1 MSVWFDYNNKP
12 EYQMWFFKE
21 NQEQTSGRVKLRR
34 YKDGK
39 FVVTG
44 KATQNNYFTLS
55 RTVFK
60 KGKYLVKIKT
70 DLFESSSSGLLI
82 YLNAQ
87 PSQKELYFQ
96 NSVQN
101 DLFSY
106 NAQTGI
112 FEIYEDTQCLIS
124 LAVYKGYNSENLF
137 YKTFEVNINKIDT
150 NNVEFGVEKLHNY
163 ANLDYTDG
171 GIRLK
176 SVLGENSF
184 TITGGTTTSYYEKEI
199 SDRIHFKKG
208 KYYFDV
214 KNSTNILN
222 VNENQISPYIAIFS
236 MGGTEVLGIAN
247 RSGGIIE
254 VPFDFTAEV
263 FFMIP
268 GIGTTVL
275 DDTIEWHFYKLSDLN
290 TIYISGAGYVD
301 YPFKNIDRES
311 QLGWDAP
318 VWGSSL
324 KRTLGF
330 TLETVDSAAFGT
342 VARVELNLK
351 YLNSE
356 DYKVLA
362 DMSKERAVYVTYF
375 NRETGKWVERQEMSF
390 TSQEIEKLYATNT
403 NYIGVFNTKIK
414 LVATNRDKAEKT
426 YTIKLNSNYTGSTEA
441 AVVATANWCEGFE
454 LSDDIFTQSGKSI
467 KYWSTTADTLGGKTY
482 LANSLLTVT
491 DDLELYAIWE

>member
-12 EYQMWFFKE
+12 EYQMWFFNE
-21 NQEQTSGRVKLRR
+21 NQEQTSGEVKLRR

-60 KGKYLVKIKT
+60 KGKYLVKIKR

-82 YLNAQ
+82 YLVTQ

-163 ANLDYTDG
+163 ANLNYTAG
-171 GIRLK
+171 GITIK

-184 TITGGTTTSYYEKEI
+184 TITGGTTTGYIEVKI
-199 SDRIHFKKG
+199 SDKKYFKKG

-214 KNSTNILN
+214 KSKTNVLN
-222 VNENQISPYIAIFS
+222 RNENLIATHIAILSADGAQIAQIS
-236 MGGTEVLGIAN
+236 N
-247 RSGGIIE
+247 RFGGIIE
-254 VPFDFTAEV
+254 VPFDFTGEV
-263 FFMIP
+263 YFLIP
-268 GIGTTVL
+268 TAGITVI

-301 YPFKNIDRES
+301 YPFRNIDRES

-330 TLETVDSAAFGT
+330 TLETVDSAAFGA

-362 DMSKERAVYVTYF
+362 DISKERAVYVTYF

>member
-12 EYQMWFFKE
+12 EYQMWFFNE
-21 NQEQTSGRVKLRR
+21 NQEQTSGEVKLRR

-44 KATQNNYFTLS
+44 KATQNNFFTLS

-60 KGKYLVKIKT
+60 KGKYLVKIKR

-82 YLNAQ
+82 YLVTQ

-150 NNVEFGVEKLHNY
+150 NNVEFGIEKLHNY
-163 ANLDYTDG
+163 VDLNYTVG
-171 GIRLK
+171 GITVK

-184 TITGGTTTSYYEKEI
+184 TVTGGTTTSYFETQI
-199 SDRIHFKKG
+199 SEQKLFKNG

-222 VNENQISPYIAIFS
+222 VNENRISPYIAIFS
-236 MGGTEVLGIAN
+236 MDGTEVGGIAN
-247 RSGGIIE
+247 RGGGIIE
-254 VPFDFTAEV
+254 VPFDFTAQV
-263 FFMIP
+263 FFIIP
-268 GIGTTVL
+268 AIGTTVI

-301 YPFKNIDRES
+301 YPFRNIDRES

-330 TLETVDSAAFGT
+330 TLETVDSAAFGA

>member
-1 MSVWFDYNNKP
+1 MSVSFNYNDKPFYPLLNLGDVTYTGNNFYIHYSKNKIYVLGMSIDSNDTCRLCKCFIP
-12 EYQMWFFKE
+12 AGEYIIKRTNIDE
-21 NQEQTSGRVKLRR
+21 NC
-34 YKDGK
+34 
-39 FVVTG
+39 FVYIELFG
-44 KATQNNYFTLS
+44 NINISAYFYQSSDNNYLSFDAKTDKLIVKIGAIYTINLALVKEYETNRVIDFNFSRLSDNNIKNGLSIIPDKSWRLGNIDYFGNTIKVEKDENLGYIIRIPNDFTPTEYLGGVMLS
-55 RTVFK
+55 DYFRLTKGTYYVEVKSESNEIEESKSFFSLEPCVELHNKIKQYAIKSNGNTFKVEDTETLCSVVFK
-60 KGKYLVKIKT
+60 WTPNKKV
-70 DLFESSSSGLLI
+70 
-82 YLNAQ
+82 NA
-87 PSQKELYFQ
+87 
-96 NSVQN
+96 
-101 DLFSY
+101 
-106 NAQTGI
+106 GI
-112 FEIYEDTQCLIS
+112 FQL
-124 LAVYKGYNSENLF
+124 
-137 YKTFEVNINKIDT
+137 
-150 NNVEFGVEKLHNY
+150 KL
-163 ANLDYTDG
+163 
-171 GIRLK
+171 
-176 SVLGENSF
+176 
-184 TITGGTTTSYYEKEI
+184 
-199 SDRIHFKKG
+199 
-208 KYYFDV
+208 
-214 KNSTNILN
+214 
-222 VNENQISPYIAIFS
+222 
-236 MGGTEVLGIAN
+236 
-247 RSGGIIE
+247 
-254 VPFDFTAEV
+254 
-263 FFMIP
+263 
-268 GIGTTVL
+268 
-275 DDTIEWHFYKLSDLN
+275 YKLCDLN
-290 TIYISGAGYVD
+290 TIFISGAGYVD

-318 VWGSSL
+318 VWGSNL

-426 YTIKLNSNYTGSTEA
+426 YTIKLNSNYRGSTEA

-491 DDLELYAIWE
+491 DNLELYAIWE

>member
-12 EYQMWFFKE
+12 EYQMWFFNE
-21 NQEQTSGRVKLRR
+21 NQEQTSGEVKLRR

-44 KATQNNYFTLS
+44 KATQNNFFTLS

-60 KGKYLVKIKT
+60 KGKYLVKIKR

-82 YLNAQ
+82 YLVTQ

-150 NNVEFGVEKLHNY
+150 NNVEFGVEKLHNSE
-163 ANLDYTDG
+163 NFNYTVG
-171 GIRLK
+171 GITIK

-184 TITGGTTTSYYEKEI
+184 TITGGTTTAYIELRI
-199 SDRIHFKKG
+199 SDQIHFKKG

-214 KNSTNILN
+214 KSSGNVLN
-222 VNENQISPYIAIFS
+222 VNENRISPYISIFS
-236 MGGTEVLGIAN
+236 SNGTEVWQIAN
-247 RSGGIIE
+247 RGGGIIE

-268 GIGTTVL
+268 AIGTTVIY
-275 DDTIEWHFYKLSDLN
+275 DTIEWHFYKLSDLN
-290 TIYISGAGYVD
+290 TIYISGAGYID
-301 YPFKNIDRES
+301 YPFRNIDRES

-318 VWGSSL
+318 VWGSNL

-330 TLETVDSAAFGT
+330 TLETVDSAAFGA

-454 LSDDIFTQSGKSI
+454 LPDDIFTQSGKSI

>member
-12 EYQMWFFKE
+12 EYQMWVFKE
-21 NQEQTSGRVKLRR
+21 NQEQTSGEVKLRR

-60 KGKYLVKIKT
+60 KGKYLVKIKR
-70 DLFESSSSGLLI
+70 DLFESSTTGLLI
-82 YLNAQ
+82 YLTVQ
-87 PSQKELYFQ
+87 PSQKNLYFI
-96 NSVQN
+96 NSTQN

-150 NNVEFGVEKLHNY
+150 NNVEFGIEKLHNY
-163 ANLDYTDG
+163 ANLNYTVG
-171 GIRLK
+171 GITIK

-184 TITGGTTTSYYEKEI
+184 TITGGTTTGYIELRI
-199 SDRIHFKKG
+199 SDQTLFKKG

-214 KNSTNILN
+214 KNSTNVLN
-222 VNENQISPYIAIFS
+222 VNENRIAPYIAIFS
-236 MGGTEVLGIAN
+236 ADGTEVGQIAN
-247 RSGGIIE
+247 RGGGIIE
-254 VPFDFTAEV
+254 VPFDFTAIV

-268 GIGTTVL
+268 AIGTTVI

-301 YPFKNIDRES
+301 YPFRNIDRES

-330 TLETVDSAAFGT
+330 TLETVDSAAFGA

-403 NYIGVFNTKIK
+403 NYVGVFNTKIK

>member
-21 NQEQTSGRVKLRR
+21 NQEQTSGEVKLRR

-60 KGKYLVKIKT
+60 KGKYLVKIKR

-82 YLNAQ
+82 YLVTQ

-124 LAVYKGYNSENLF
+124 LAVYKGYNSESLF

-150 NNVEFGVEKLHNY
+150 NNVEFGIEKLHNY
-163 ANLDYTDG
+163 ANLNYTAG
-171 GIRLK
+171 GITLK
-176 SVLGENSF
+176 SVKGENSF
-184 TITGGTTTSYYEKEI
+184 TITGGTTTSHIEVKI
-199 SDRIHFKKG
+199 SDKKYFKKG
-208 KYYFDV
+208 KYCFDV
-214 KNSTNILN
+214 KNSTNVLN
-222 VNENQISPYIAIFS
+222 VNENLIATHIAILS
-236 MGGTEVLGIAN
+236 ADGIPISQIAN
-247 RSGGIIE
+247 RFGGIIE
-254 VPFDFTAEV
+254 VPFDFIGEVYFLIQTA
-263 FFMIP
+263 
-268 GIGTTVL
+268 GITVI

-318 VWGSSL
+318 VWGSNL

-375 NRETGKWVERQEMSF
+375 NRETSKWVERQEMSF

>member
-1 MSVWFDYNNKP
+1 MSVWFNYNNKP
-12 EYQMWFFKE
+12 EYQMWLFNE
-21 NQEQTSGRVKLRR
+21 NQEITSGDVKLRR

-39 FVVTG
+39 FIISG
-44 KATQNNYFTLS
+44 KTTESEYFQIS

-60 KGKYLVKIKT
+60 KGKYLIKIKR
-70 DLFESSSSGLLI
+70 DLFEAASTGLVI
-82 YLNAQ
+82 YLTAK
-87 PSQKELYFQ
+87 PSEKVCYF
-96 NSVQN
+96 NTTVQN

-106 NAQTGI
+106 NAQNGI
-112 FEIYEDTQCLIS
+112 FEIYEDTQCYIS
-124 LAVYKGYNSENLF
+124 CAAERGYNNNF
-137 YKTFEVNINKIDT
+137 TFCKTFEVNINKIDT

-163 ANLDYTDG
+163 ANLNYTDG
-171 GIRLK
+171 GITLK

-214 KNSTNILN
+214 KNSTNVLN
-222 VNENQISPYIAIFS
+222 VNENQITPYIAIFS
-236 MGGTEVLGIAN
+236 SDGTEVLQIAN
-247 RSGGIIE
+247 RGGGIIE

-268 GIGTTVL
+268 EIGTTVI

-301 YPFKNIDRES
+301 YPFRNIDRES

-330 TLETVDSAAFGT
+330 TLETVDSAAFGA

-351 YLNSE
+351 YLNNE

-362 DMSKERAVYVTYF
+362 DMSKERVVYVTYF

>member
-1 MSVWFDYNNKP
+1 MSVWFNYNNKP
-12 EYQMWFFKE
+12 EYQMWLYPE
-21 NQEQTSGRVKLRR
+21 NQEDTSGEVKFRR

-39 FVVTG
+39 CFISG
-44 KATQNNYFTLS
+44 KATASAYFQIS

-60 KGKYLVKIKT
+60 KGKYLIKIKR
-70 DLFESSSSGLLI
+70 DLFEASSSGLVI
-82 YLNAQ
+82 YLTAK
-87 PSQKELYFQ
+87 PSEKVCYFTDT
-96 NSVQN
+96 VQN

-106 NAQTGI
+106 NAQNGI
-112 FEIYEDTQCLIS
+112 FEIYEDTQCYIS
-124 LAVYKGYNSENLF
+124 CAAKQGYLNNSPF
-137 YKTFEVNINKIDT
+137 FKTFEVNINKIDT
-150 NNVEFGVEKLHNY
+150 NNVEYGIEKLHNY
-163 ANLDYTDG
+163 ADMNYTAS
-171 GIRLK
+171 GITLK

-184 TITGGTTTSYYEKEI
+184 AITGGTTTEYFEARI
-199 SDRIHFKKG
+199 SDQTFFKKG

-214 KNSTNILN
+214 KNSTNVLN
-222 VNENQISPYIAIFS
+222 VNENKISPYIAIFS
-236 MGGTEVLGIAN
+236 VDGTEVQQITN
-247 RSGGIIE
+247 RGGGIIE
-254 VPFDFTAEV
+254 VPFDFTAIV

-268 GIGTTVL
+268 TTGTTVIA
-275 DDTIEWHFYKLSDLN
+275 DTIEWHFYKLSDLN

-342 VARVELNLK
+342 VARVELNFK
-351 YLNSE
+351 YLNTE

-362 DMSKERAVYVTYF
+362 DMSRERAVYVTYF

-467 KYWSTTADTLGGKTY
+467 KYWSTTADTLGGKMY

-491 DDLELYAIWE
+491 EDLELYAIWE